1 MNVRLQMLWNGQK
14 ATNVLKNNGLNM
26 RKIPFLIGFIC
37 ISLFASATGNPKTQD
52 TRTFRISKNLS
63 IFNSV
68 FRELDAFYVDTLNY
82 DKMNANAINEMLSRL
97 DPYTVYIPEKE
108 TDNLKFM
115 TTGEYAGIGAL
126 ITKSG
131 KDIYVSEPYEGMP
144 AQRNDVRA
152 GDIILEV
159 DGKSVTGLSVSDV
172 SAKLKGIPNTT
183 IKLKI
188 KRLGANKPIEKEFLR
203 EKIQVNPITYSTLVA
218 PKIGFVQ
225 LSDFTDKS
233 ASELKSAVLE
243 LVKKH
248 QIESLIIDIRNNGG
262 GLIDEAVKIVG
273 FFVPKGSEVVQTKGK
288 SKFTERTYK
297 TPTEPVFPNLQLA
310 VLVNRSSASA
320 SEILAGA
327 IQDLDRGVI
336 IGERTFG
343 KGLVQNIRPIGF
355 GGHLKVTT
363 AKYYIPSGRC
373 IQAIDYTHRNEDGSV
388 GRVPDSL
395 TTEFSTRNGRK
406 VRDGGGIVP
415 DVKTTDDRKMNIAYY
430 IFAQNLYFEYANQY
444 SASHQSIAKPTDFKL
459 DEDDFQTFKDFLKEK
474 KFTYTTETEKMYKEF
489 LELAKSEGIDKYADS
504 ELKALEAK
512 LKPDIQLN
520 IDDNKKDII
529 ELLSLEIIKRYYF
542 QKGEIEFS
550 LKSDIDLK
558 TSIEKLNDKDI
569 YSKLLT
575 TNH

>member
-1 MNVRLQMLWNGQK
+1 
-14 ATNVLKNNGLNM
+14 M
-26 RKIPFLIGFIC
+26 RKLQLIIISIC
-37 ISLFASATGNPKTQD
+37 ISLLLSAAGIPKNPD

-82 DKMNANAINEMLSRL
+82 DKMATNAINEMLSKL

-108 TDNLKFM
+108 TDDLKFM

-126 ITKSG
+126 ITKMG
-131 KDIYVSEPYEGMP
+131 KEICVSEPYEGMP

-159 DGKSVTGLSVSDV
+159 DGKSIAGLSVSEV
-172 SAKLKGIPNTT
+172 SDRLKGTPNTT

-188 KRLGANKPIEKEFLR
+188 KRLGSAKPIEKEFLR
-203 EKIQVNPITYSTLVA
+203 EKIQVNPITYSALVA
-218 PKIGFVQ
+218 PKTGFVQ

-233 ASELKSAVLE
+233 ATELKNAVSE
-243 LVKKH
+243 LVKNY
-248 QIESLIIDIRNNGG
+248 QIESLIIDLRNNGG

-273 FFVPKGSEVVQTKGK
+273 YFVPKGSEVVQTKGK
-288 SKFTERTYK
+288 NKFTERTYK
-297 TPTEPVFPNLQLA
+297 TPAEPVFPNLQLA

-327 IQDLDRGVI
+327 IQDLDRGLI

-343 KGLVQNIRPIGF
+343 KGLVQNIRPIGY

-430 IFAQNLYFEYANQY
+430 IFAQNLYFEFANQY
-444 SASHQSIAKPTDFKL
+444 VSTHPNIPKPADFTL
-459 DEDDFQTFKDFLKEK
+459 SEGDFEAFRNFLKTK
-474 KFTYTTETEKMYKEF
+474 KFAYTTESEKMYKEF
-489 LELAKSEGIDKYADS
+489 LELAKSEGIDKYADN
-504 ELKALEAK
+504 ELKALETK

-520 IDDNKKDII
+520 IDNNKSDIT

-550 LKSDIDLK
+550 LKTDNDLK
-558 TSIEKLNDKDI
+558 KAIENLNDKPA
-569 YSKLLT
+569 YNKLLSSK
-575 TNH
+575 

>member
-1 MNVRLQMLWNGQK
+1 MNVRLLMLWSGQK
-14 ATNVLKNNGLNM
+14 PINVLKDKVLNM
-26 RKIPFLIGFIC
+26 RKFSFLISFIC
-37 ISLFASATGNPKTQD
+37 VSLLVSAAEIKKATD

-172 SAKLKGIPNTT
+172 SAKLKGIPNTA

-188 KRLGANKPIEKEFLR
+188 KRLGANKPLEKEFLR
-203 EKIQVNPITYSTLVA
+203 EKIQVNPITYSALVA
-218 PKIGFVQ
+218 PKVGFVQ

-233 ASELKSAVLE
+233 ASELKIAVSE
-243 LVKKH
+243 LVKNH

-288 SKFTERTYK
+288 SKFTERMYK
-297 TPTEPVFPNLQLA
+297 TPSEPVFPNLQLA

-327 IQDLDRGVI
+327 IQDLDRGII

-343 KGLVQNIRPIGF
+343 KGLVQNIRPIGY

-459 DEDDFQTFKDFLKEK
+459 DEDDFQSFKDFLKEK

-520 IDDNKKDII
+520 IDDNKNDII

-550 LKSDIDLK
+550 LKTDVDLK
-558 TSIEKLNDKDI
+558 TAIEKLGDKEF
-569 YSKLLT
+569 YSKLLSAEK
-575 TNH
+575 